1 MGVTPV
7 SSRSGWVWLIGGPA
21 KGREKQALVFCLK
34 KHICSPLR
42 PALSSFSAFHKKLA
56 CTFCVKSSH
65 LWILII
71 QISCRP
77 FQLYRL
83 TLCNFWTGGQWYSP
97 QFKIS
102 DSNTTPVESEMAY
115 TRMSGNVSSTP
126 SVPWKTS
133 LPCTGAICSRMRI
146 SALCAHVDHREM
158 QEIIQ
163 VFIGRRMKKYR
174 VTYLQWKWTTATF
187 INTDRSQTIILEWK
201 NA

>member
-21 KGREKQALVFCLK
+21 KGREKQALVFCLR

-102 DSNTTPVESEMAY
+102 VILIQRLWKVRWHTHVCQET
-115 TRMSGNVSSTP
+115 
-126 SVPWKTS
+126 SVPPPVYPGKPHSHVQEPYAQGCASPHCVHTWITEKCRKLSKCLLVGGWRNTVWH
-133 LPCTGAICSRMRI
+133 ICSENEPQ
-146 SALCAHVDHREM
+146 LHLLT
-158 QEIIQ
+158 Q
-163 VFIGRRMKKYR
+163 
-174 VTYLQWKWTTATF
+174 
-187 INTDRSQTIILEWK
+187 TDLKLSF
-201 NA
+201 